1 MMTFKKLEAHTHTHK
16 APLSECANTML
27 ILQSKWDFLLTENK
41 VVMAKAVN
49 QE

>member
-1 MMTFKKLEAHTHTHK
+1 MMTFKKLEAHTHTHIK
-16 APLSECANTML
+16 HRYQCANTML